1 MHSNVRHYVAT
12 QQVPLRMPNIGVTK
26 SVPAHQA
33 IDTDAVI
40 KARYAHLK
48 QALIYRRNQNKPD
61 ADQAWAALQ
70 KIALK

>member
-1 MHSNVRHYVAT
+1 MLVITSPGNKCRFSC
-12 QQVPLRMPNIGVTK
+12 PILGVTK
-26 SVPAHQA
+26 SVPTNQA